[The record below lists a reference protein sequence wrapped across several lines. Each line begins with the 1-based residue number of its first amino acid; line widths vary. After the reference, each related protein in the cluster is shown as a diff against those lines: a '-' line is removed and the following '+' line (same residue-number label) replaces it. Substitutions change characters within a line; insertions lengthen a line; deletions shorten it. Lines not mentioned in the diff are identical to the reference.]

1 MSSILLET
9 LKVDLPVD
17 LQKTIDSDLQL
28 RTESEKFLQDLL
40 INDQLLSTETYTT
53 TTNTSELSENHKRT
67 LIEEIAELDLKQHDI
82 NLKLAAIT
90 NENRDFIIDIS
101 HDLNS
106 FNKTVETDYNHEIDA
121 MLKVLDIEALNG
133 VASNRFHVLINEKLT
148 DAIKI
153 NNSILTNIDSVL
165 DLLEL
170 PTLCKLCILQGN
182 YQESLEISI
191 LVQALLIRFPKLV
204 IFQRMQAQ
212 VEQELKR
219 MVRGL
224 IKLLNTNLKQNNI
237 LKIFQIL
244 NKLDI
249 LSYGSENTSYSKFS
263 SSKSSSRAISTAD
276 KQVQKDKL
284 LKIIY
289 LSARFKFITSEIAAL
304 KPLISFNKLSYLK
317 RFIEIYREYIFNSL
331 SIYFAIFGIS
341 SNLSNA
347 TLDTSQE
354 DNLLINQFI
363 RNLALLLVQNLKKYL
378 PEVFSGSTTEG
389 EETETELDIQ
399 SKKNGLILQIIYLC
413 KSLSKYKVDFE
424 PIILHELVFQPDSL
438 ISEQDWTTNISKVR
452 KFRS

>member
-17 LQKTIDSDLQL
+17 LQKTIDSDSQL

-67 LIEEIAELDLKQHDI
+67 LIEEIAELDSKQHDI

-121 MLKVLDIEALNG
+121 MLKVLDIEASNG
-133 VASNRFHVLINEKLT
+133 VASNRFHVSINEKLT

-249 LSYGSENTSYSKFS
+249 LSYGSENTS

-378 PEVFSGSTTEG
+378 PEVFSG

>member
-304 KPLISFNKLSYLK
+304 KPLISFNKLA
-317 RFIEIYREYIFNSL
+317 F
-331 SIYFAIFGIS
+331 
-341 SNLSNA
+341 
-347 TLDTSQE
+347 
-354 DNLLINQFI
+354 
-363 RNLALLLVQNLKKYL
+363 
-378 PEVFSGSTTEG
+378 VFEA
-389 EETETELDIQ
+389 
-399 SKKNGLILQIIYLC
+399 
-413 KSLSKYKVDFE
+413 V
-424 PIILHELVFQPDSL
+424 H
-438 ISEQDWTTNISKVR
+438 
-452 KFRS
+452 